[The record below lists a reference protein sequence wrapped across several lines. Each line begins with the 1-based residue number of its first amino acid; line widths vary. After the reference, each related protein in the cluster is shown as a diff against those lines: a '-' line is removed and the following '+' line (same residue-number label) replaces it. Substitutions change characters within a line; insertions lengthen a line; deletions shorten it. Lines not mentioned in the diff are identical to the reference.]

1 MGIMR
6 DGVRKGTA
14 GLLVLFAA
22 AVLLL
27 CSAAAASAVDA
38 SYHGVDFITAAKGW
52 AVGRNATIVHTVDGG
67 RHWTRQHYV
76 YGGPSLT
83 DVCFR
88 NDGQHGWAVGTAG
101 TVFRTVNGGRTW
113 SLVTGFRVPDPSA
126 NLTSVKFVS
135 ASTGWVCGGWA
146 ASAGGLEVPW
156 GGVWRSTDGG
166 RTWSAP
172 AATYYGWCPTALDAS
187 SSRAATCA
195 GILRVVDVSSHRF
208 NVPAVAQTTT
218 GGSSWDPA
226 PTMLDAGTLT
236 ASVNDLDQVAAH
248 IVAVGEYDATYPNTP
263 FAFFSADRGSS
274 FSPASIPAGGPGELY
289 GVKMASG
296 TVGYAVGLDARAVLK
311 TTNGGATWRVK
322 PTNYGRELWAVD
334 FVSTTT
340 GYAVGLSVSTG
351 ASLVIKTTNGA
362 RSWTRVK

>member
-1 MGIMR
+1 MR
-6 DGVRKGTA
+6 DGARKGTA

-52 AVGRNATIVHTVDGG
+52 AVGRNATIVRTVDGG
-67 RHWTRQHYV
+67 KHWKRQNYA

-88 NDGQHGWAVGTAG
+88 NDGLHGWAVGTAG

-113 SLVTGFRVPDPSA
+113 SLVTGFHVPDPSA
-126 NLTSVKFVS
+126 DLSSVKFVS
-135 ASTGWVCGGWA
+135 ATTGWVCGGWA
-146 ASAGGLEVPW
+146 ASAGGTQVPW
-156 GGVWRSTDGG
+156 GGVWRSTNGG

-172 AATYYGWCPTALDAS
+172 VATFSGWGWCPTALDAS
-187 SSRAATCA
+187 DAHAATCA
-195 GILRVVDVSSHRF
+195 GIFRVVDVSLQRF
-208 NVPAVAQTTT
+208 NVPAFARTSN
-218 GGSSWDPA
+218 GSVWDTA
-226 PTMLDAGTLT
+226 PTALDAGTLT
-236 ASVNDLDQVAAH
+236 SSVNDLDQVGAH
-248 IVAVGEYDATYPNTP
+248 IVTVGEYDGTYPYTP
-263 FAFFSADRGSS
+263 FAFFSANHGSS
-274 FSPASIPAGGPGELY
+274 FSPASIPAGSPGQLE